1 MNWRRW
7 WEITREV
14 TRKLRDSGLALNA
27 AGVAYNAF
35 LALVPLT
42 FAVLGLAG
50 AIGRSG
56 SAVERIS
63 ETLDPIVPLTVKE
76 FILELLVDAGERVGD
91 GSVALVVGSV
101 LVAVFFGSR
110 AVVALQK
117 SLAAVEDRTEQRPT
131 VQMRLV
137 AIGLTLGGG
146 FALILTSFMLIA
158 GRTVIEFLAEL
169 TGADLLDEVW
179 VWLRVPIAAAG
190 LFVFLLGLYRLG
202 PPEPLPRAWL
212 AALVAT
218 SGAVGGSLGFGVYLS
233 IAPELGATFGLLG
246 AVAIALVWLQ
256 VGALAI
262 LFGAIVAGHDGT
274 DPSRLEADG
283 ASLR

>member
-1 MNWRRW
+1 MDWRRW
-7 WEITREV
+7 WEITRAV
-14 TRKLRDSGLALNA
+14 SRKLRDSGLAINA

-42 FAVLGLAG
+42 FAVLGVAG
-50 AIGRSG
+50 AVGRSG
-56 SAVERIS
+56 SAVARIS
-63 ETLDPIVPLTVKE
+63 DTLDPIVPLTVKE
-76 FILELLVDAGERVGD
+76 FIIDLLVDAGERVGD

-101 LVAVFFGSR
+101 LVALFFGSR
-110 AVVALQK
+110 AVVALQR

-146 FALILTSFMLIA
+146 FVLILTSFMLVA

-169 TGADLLDEVW
+169 TGAGLLDEVW
-179 VWLRVPIAAAG
+179 VWMRVPIAAAG

-262 LFGAIVAGHDGT
+262 LFGAIVAGYDT
-274 DPSRLEADG
+274 SDPSVLEPVVPQ
-283 ASLR
+283 

>member
-1 MNWRRW
+1 MTIGFGRLDSSKIVFAWGKEIRTETIHSDRGSARRRLQVVNGCDLLCNLGDLPFLFP
-7 WEITREV
+7 REAV
-14 TRKLRDSGLALNA
+14 KVIPTDPDAELRTPFEQLD
-27 AGVAYNAF
+27 
-35 LALVPLT
+35 
-42 FAVLGLAG
+42 VLGLAG

-117 SLAAVEDRTEQRPT
+117 SLAAVEDRTEQRPV

-190 LFVFLLGLYRLG
+190 LFVFLLGLSRLG

-218 SGAVGGSLGFGVYLS
+218 SLS
-233 IAPELGATFGLLG
+233 I
-246 AVAIALVWLQ
+246 
-256 VGALAI
+256 
-262 LFGAIVAGHDGT
+262 
-274 DPSRLEADG
+274 SR
-283 ASLR
+283 R